1 MNNIEKMLIE
11 IVKEDSNPALGC
23 TEPVAVAYACAF
35 ANKYVTSEIKDIK
48 VTTSKSIFKNGKSVI
63 IPKTNSRGLD
73 LAAALG
79 AVGGD
84 ADDDFMVLKNINN
97 EIIADAKRMVSS
109 GLVSVTYAEI
119 SPVIYVNVI
128 MRTDNETIEL
138 DLRNSHTHVE
148 WVKVNDEV
156 VYKNP
161 SHTANGISFD
171 FLKDMKF
178 KELIDICEKISID
191 DIYFVK
197 KGIEMNNSAANEGLK
212 SNLGLRIG
220 STLNKLHEEGM
231 LNIDVF
237 TKARILTAAACDMR
251 MGGGECPIMTSGGS
265 GNQGIG
271 VILPISVVAEFEN
284 VPEERLIRAVF
295 FAHII
300 NRYVKMYT
308 GKLSSICGCAIAA
321 GVGASAA
328 ITWMLGGDE
337 AKIEG
342 SCTNMLANLS
352 GMICD
357 GAKDTC
363 SFKLSTS
370 AEEAVI
376 TAYLAME
383 GVIAEKNVGV
393 IGNSIEDTIKNLGY
407 LCEEGLDHADSA
419 IINIINKE
427 GNQNE

>member
-1 MNNIEKMLIE
+1 MNNLEKMLVE

-23 TEPVAVAYACAF
+23 TEPVAVAYASAF
-35 ANKYVTSEIKDIK
+35 ANKYTTGAIKNIK
-48 VTTSKSIFKNGKSVI
+48 VITSKSIFKNGKSVI

-79 AVGGD
+79 VLGGNP
-84 ADDDFMVLKNINN
+84 DDGFMVLKHIDH
-97 EIIADAKRMVSS
+97 EIIEAAKKMVSC
-109 GLVSVTYAEI
+109 GVVSATYAEI
-119 SPVIYVNVI
+119 SPVIYVNVVI
-128 MRTDNETIEL
+128 STDNELVEL
-138 DLRNSHTHVE
+138 ELRNSHTHVE
-148 WVKVNDEV
+148 WVKVNEKI
-156 VYKNP
+156 VYENSSNKAKGT
-161 SHTANGISFD
+161 SYE
-171 FLKDMKF
+171 FLKDISF
-178 KELIDICEKISID
+178 KELIKVCERISID
-191 DIYFVK
+191 NIYFVK
-197 KGIEMNNSAANEGLK
+197 EGIEMNNSAANAGLE
-212 SNLGLRIG
+212 SSLGLRIG
-220 STLNKLHEEGM
+220 STLNRLHAEGR

-251 MGGGECPIMTSGGS
+251 MGGGICPIMTSGGS

-271 VILPISVVAEFEN
+271 VILPISVVAEYEN
-284 VPEERLIRAVF
+284 IAEEKLLRAIF

-337 AKIEG
+337 ARIEG
-342 SCTNMLANLS
+342 SCTNMLANLL

-393 IGNSIEDTIKNLGY
+393 IGNSIEDSIKNLGY

-419 IINIINKE
+419 IINIINKK
-427 GNQNE
+427 GD